1 MAVYKAPIRD
11 MRFVLH
17 EVLEVGAVMKTLP
30 GHEEATTELMD
41 QVLEEAGKFAE
52 NELFPLNRSG
62 DEEGCHINDGVVA
75 TPKGF
80 KEAYT
85 AYCEGG
91 WPALD
96 GDPNYG
102 GQGLPHVLGM
112 CMNEMTGAANL
123 AWSMYPGLTH
133 GAYNAVHRHA
143 DQATKDLYLPKLQSG
158 QWTGTMCLTESHCG
172 TDLGLLRT
180 KAIPQ
185 ADNTYR
191 LTGTKIFIS
200 SGEHDL
206 TENIIHLVL
215 ARLPDAPNGI
225 KGVSLFLVPKF
236 LVNPDGSLAARNGVK
251 AGSLEHKMGIRAN
264 ATAVLNFDDAVGYM
278 VGEPNKGMQ
287 AMFTMM
293 NAARLGVALQG
304 LSIGEVAYQS
314 SLAYARER
322 LQMRS
327 LTGPKNPS
335 GPADPIIVHPDVRR
349 MLLTQKAYSEAGR
362 AMALWIALLI
372 DTEIKHPDEEA
383 RKDADDLVALLTPV
397 AKAFMTD
404 NGFTGAVL
412 AQQVLGGHGYI
423 KEWGMEQLVRDGRIA
438 MIYEGTNGIQALDLM
453 GRKVLM
459 DQGRKL
465 RKFTKIV
472 HKFCEASGDDP
483 AMVEFI
489 EPVARLNKELGELTL
504 WIGMQ
509 AMQNQDEAGAAATD
523 YLRLLG
529 HLCYGYFWARMAK
542 VALAKQDS
550 GEAAF
555 YQAKLTTARFYF
567 ARLFPETASLMAAIK
582 SGAKSLME
590 LPEEHFAF

>member
-1 MAVYKAPIRD
+1 MAVYKAPLRD

-17 EVLEVGAVMKTLP
+17 EVLDVGAVMKTLP
-30 GHEEATTELMD
+30 GHEEVTAELMD
-41 QVLEEAGKFAE
+41 QVLEEAAKFAE

-62 DEEGCHINDGVVA
+62 DEEGCRINNGEVT
-75 TPKGF
+75 TPGGF
-80 KEAYT
+80 KEAYK

-96 GDPNYG
+96 GDPAYG

-112 CMNEMTGAANL
+112 CVSEMTNSASL
-123 AWSMYPGLTH
+123 AWSMYPGLSH

-143 DQATKDLYLPKLQSG
+143 DQHLKDIYLPKLLSG

-185 ADNTYR
+185 ADGGYE

-206 TENIIHLVL
+206 AENIVHLVL

-225 KGVSLFLVPKF
+225 KGVSLFLVPKL
-236 LVNPDGSLAARNGVK
+236 LVNNDGSLGARNAVK

-264 ATAVLNFDDAVGYM
+264 ATAVLNFDAAVGYLI
-278 VGEPNKGMQ
+278 GEANKGMQ

-293 NAARLGVALQG
+293 NAARLGVGLQG
-304 LSIGEVAYQS
+304 LAVGETAYQS
-314 SLAYARER
+314 SLAYSRER

-327 LTGPKNPS
+327 LSGPKNTA

-349 MLLTQKAYSEAGR
+349 MLLTQKAYNEAGR

-372 DTEIKHPDEEA
+372 DTEIRHSDEAA
-383 RKDADDLVALLTPV
+383 RKDADDLVSLMTPV

-404 NGFTGAVL
+404 NGFLGANL
-412 AQQVLGGHGYI
+412 GLQCFGGHGYI
-423 KEWGMEQLVRDGRIA
+423 KEWGMEQLVRDARIA
-438 MIYEGTNGIQALDLM
+438 MIYEGTNGIQALDLI

-459 DQGRKL
+459 DQGQRL
-465 RKFTKIV
+465 RKFTKLV
-472 HKFCEASGDDP
+472 HKFCEASRDDP
-483 AMVEFI
+483 AMAEFT
-489 EPVARLNKELGELTL
+489 EPVSSLNKELGELTM

-509 AMQNQDEAGAAATD
+509 AMQNQEEAGAAATD
-523 YLRLLG
+523 YLRLMG

-542 VALAKQDS
+542 VALARQS
-550 GEAAF
+550 GNEAAF
-555 YQAKLTTARFYF
+555 YQAKLATARFYF
-567 ARLFPETASLMAAIK
+567 ARIFPETISLMAMIK
-582 SGAKSLME
+582 AGAKPLMA
-590 LPEEHFAF
+590 LPEEHFSF